1 MARNSRFFIRS
12 VKQIRSLSVPARPE
26 IVDAIAALRR
36 CSASEIAK
44 NLGKPADG
52 LYYHLRFLLKAGLIV
67 VAGKRETTRRDEIL
81 YELPFKGRDYRIRY
95 DPDDSANVRA
105 VNQLVKSMTSVAA
118 RDFAG
123 GFVPGLAKCSGE
135 NRNLWAARTVGW
147 LSREE
152 RKEVK
157 ALLARLLTLMDQPR
171 TPDRHYL
178 QALTFVWTP
187 AHPAPIRRKSRR

>member
-1 MARNSRFFIRS
+1 MARDSRFFIRS
-12 VKQIRSLSVPARPE
+12 VKQIRSLRAPARQQ

-81 YELPFKGRDYRIRY
+81 YELPVKASDYRIRY
-95 DPDDSANVRA
+95 DPHDSANVRA
-105 VNQLVKSMTSVAA
+105 VNQVVKSMTAIAA
-118 RDFAG
+118 RDFSG
-123 GFVPGLAKCSGE
+123 GFVPGLAKCSGRD
-135 NRNLWAARTVGW
+135 RNIWAARTVGW

-152 RKEVK
+152 RREVR
-157 ALLARLLTLMDQPR
+157 ALLARLHSLTEQLK
-171 TPDRHYL
+171 TPDRRYL
-178 QALTFVWTP
+178 QALTFVWAP
-187 AHPAPIRRKSRR
+187 AHPAPIRRESGG